1 MHYVQEVRPGA
12 SLNAFGIRTA
22 RRALFAGACALSPL
36 RSAAAQQPAAPAGL
50 TIRLTGPGGTPA
62 GAVIYVAGSFNNWNP
77 AAEGYRL
84 TPQGARVRDHAARLR
99 ARSGGVQVHPGVV
112 GDAWRSRASGGDV
125 PNRTFTV
132 PPAGAATYT
141 GTVAAWRTGPAA
153 PRAAHRH
160 ARPSRSSTP
169 PSRCRSSA
177 ATRRVWLYLPPGYAT
192 SNRTYPVL
200 YLHDGQNVFDAA
212 TSFAGEWG
220 VDETLDSLHAAGDPG
235 VIVVAVDNGGTHRMD
250 EYQPWP
256 STDRRFGGGEGAR
269 YVDFIVQTLKP
280 YVDAH
285 YRTRP
290 DRVNTGIGGSSLGGI
305 ISFYAALQYPDV
317 FGRALVFSAPFF
329 FEPQLFA
336 MARAYRRRASP
347 TRFYFDT
354 GLNEG
359 TTELG
364 LPYRAMA
371 HSLQAM
377 VDTLAAAGVDTA
389 ADVRALLPADGAHA
403 EWFWRREFPAAYR
416 WLFAPEVARH

>member
-1 MHYVQEVRPGA
+1 MTR
-12 SLNAFGIRTA
+12 LCI
-22 RRALFAGACALSPL
+22 RALQRVLLAETCAASFFG
-36 RSAAAQQPAAPAGL
+36 AAPAQQVPPPAAAGSGL
-50 TIRLTGPGGTPA
+50 TIRLTSVPASTPA
-62 GAVIYVAGSFNNWNP
+62 GAVIYVAGGFNDWNP
-77 AAEGYRL
+77 AAEPYRL
-84 TPQGARVRDHAARLR
+84 TAEGAQYAITLPDSVRGLVEFKFTLGSWETVEVTAT
-99 ARSGGVQVHPGVV
+99 
-112 GDAWRSRASGGDV
+112 GGDV

-141 GTVAAWRTGPAA
+141 GAVAAWRTGPAA
-153 PRAAHRH
+153 PRPHSATASVSVLDAALRMPQLG
-160 ARPSRSSTP
+160 R
-169 PSRCRSSA
+169 
-177 ATRRVWLYLPPGYAT
+177 TRRVWLYLPPDYAT
-192 SNRTYPVL
+192 SSRTYPVL

-235 VIVVAVDNGGTHRMD
+235 VIVVAVDNGGAHWMD
-250 EYQPWP
+250 EYQPWR
-256 STDRRFGGGEGAR
+256 STDTRYGGGEGAR

-290 DRVNTGIGGSSLGGI
+290 DRMNTGIGGSSLGGI

-317 FGRALVFSAPFF
+317 FGRALVFSAPLF
-329 FEPQLFA
+329 FEPQLFT

-354 GLNEG
+354 GLDEG
-359 TTELG
+359 ASELG
-364 LPYRAMA
+364 LPHRAMV
-371 HSLQAM
+371 HSLEAM

-416 WLFAPEVARH
+416 WLFADASGTTRP

>member
-1 MHYVQEVRPGA
+1 MIPHRRHRIRPTPRVLA
-12 SLNAFGIRTA
+12 
-22 RRALFAGACALSPL
+22 AGAFALLASACAHRAP
-36 RSAAAQQPAAPAGL
+36 APAAPAQSGL
-50 TIRLTGPGGTPA
+50 TIRLTSVPAATPA
-62 GAVIYVAGSFNNWNP
+62 GASVYVAGTFNNWDP
-77 AAEGYRL
+77 AAAGYRL
-84 TPQGARVRDHAARLR
+84 SPEGGHYAITLPDSVRGPVAFKFTLGSWDRVEQ
-99 ARSGGVQVHPGVV
+99 S
-112 GDAWRSRASGGDV
+112 ASGGDV
-125 PNRTFTV
+125 PNRTFVV
-132 PPAGAATYT
+132 PASGPATYT
-141 GTVAAWRTGPAA
+141 GTVLAWQRGPAA
-153 PRAAHRH
+153 PRPH
-160 ARPSRSSTP
+160 T
-169 PSRCRSSA
+169 
-177 ATRRVWLYLPPGYAT
+177 ATASVSILDTAFQVPQLGRNRRVWLYLPPGYAT

-200 YLHDGQNVFDAA
+200 YMHDGQNVFDAA

-220 VDETLDSLHAAGDPG
+220 VDETLDSLHAVGDAG
-235 VIVVAVDNGGTHRMD
+235 VIVVAVDNGGSHRMD
-250 EYQPWP
+250 EYQPWH
-256 STDRRFGGGEGAR
+256 STVERYGGGEGAR
-269 YVDFIVQTLKP
+269 YVDFLVQTLKP
-280 YVDAH
+280 YIDAH

-317 FGRALVFSAPFF
+317 FGRALVFSAPLF

-336 MARAYRRRASP
+336 MARAYRRRAHP

-371 HSLQAM
+371 HSLQEM

-416 WLFAPEVARH
+416 WLFADASATTRP